1 MNEEGF
7 FVLKYLRKA
16 VAENNFTLGY
26 DDLAI
31 RDRGKLHYY
40 APKLSAPAIGMY
52 KLSAKERRGI

>member
-1 MNEEGF
+1 MH
-7 FVLKYLRKA
+7 KA